1 MMRRLITTGFVL
13 VALLMSCASTASAQE
28 LAIGGGNHLRVV
40 DTATNQLL
48 VDVTRYSDVTR
59 LSYHPTGDRLAVG
72 ECRGNR
78 VVVLDSRT
86 GYSENSAPLAGNSC
100 PWDVTYSPDG
110 SSIAAAMP
118 VRIPNP
124 LGALFGHLQI
134 SGTYPLDRDLGY
146 PLRAVAY
153 RPGGAEIAVAT
164 PTGITIL
171 GPGPGYAALFTIPA
185 VIARALEYTTDGSA
199 LIAGTANGFVVLD
212 ATQGYIP
219 GVSNTDGAVNAI
231 AVAQSGGWLA
241 LVRANTVSVRRSMD
255 LVEVASLTS
264 AAGFRTADFSRD
276 GKLLAVAEL
285 INTVR
290 VYRSQD
296 WTQTSTIA
304 ANGRIDAVA
313 FRPQI
318 SPARLPVLFVHGA
331 TSGAGTTWFERGAGT
346 SVAAALAVNPQL
358 PIDAFYMEMRLHP
371 EGQPQAHGVEDDALD
386 IQAMIEGGVDSR
398 GRTQV
403 GILNMP
409 VYQRLGRVAIVGYSL
424 GTMTSRYYI
433 KTLMGSRLNGAI
445 TVSEFVTLASPNH
458 GITLYEDP
466 TTNPPTAMAC
476 GVPDQQD
483 RIARQLCG
491 GKQASWWTAVAPCG
505 CVFPPAVFTSNAP
518 GDETF
523 LETLNGHPLSDSC
536 RTQPYADS
544 EAPRSRPTEP
554 DGVLYVNL
562 YASNNQDFLVG
573 GNSWSD
579 CLGRK
584 LARNLAHDAINEEIP
599 AGFVLVHAHFPH
611 QWEVICMALRTVVD
625 HQAPAL
631 AQACTGLTQP

>member
-1 MMRRLITTGFVL
+1 MMRRILTTGFVL
-13 VALLMSCASTASAQE
+13 VALMTGYASTAPAQE

-40 DTATNQLL
+40 DTATSQLL
-48 VDVTRYSDVTR
+48 VDVTRYNDVTR
-59 LSYHPTGDRLAVG
+59 LAYNPDGKRLAVG
-72 ECRGNR
+72 ECGRNR
-78 VVVLDSRT
+78 VVVLDTRGT
-86 GYSENSAPLAGNSC
+86 YPELSAPLTGNSC

-110 SSIAAAMP
+110 KSIAAAMP

-134 SGTYPLDRDLGY
+134 AGTNPLDMDLGY

-164 PTGITIL
+164 PTGITVL
-171 GPGPGYAALFTIPA
+171 GPGPGYAILFTVPA
-185 VIARALEYTTDGSA
+185 VIARALEYTTDGST
-199 LIAGTANGFVVLD
+199 LIAGTATGFVALD

-219 GVSNTDGAVNAI
+219 GVPNTDGAVNAI

-255 LVEVASLTS
+255 LVEVTSLTS

-276 GKLLAVAEL
+276 GALLAVAEL
-285 INTVR
+285 VNTVR
-290 VYRSQD
+290 VYRSPE
-296 WTQTSTIA
+296 WTQMSTITA
-304 ANGRIDAVA
+304 TGRIDAVA
-313 FRPQI
+313 FRPQL
-318 SPARLPVLFVHGA
+318 SPARLPVVFIHGA
-331 TSGAGTTWFERGAGT
+331 QSGAGTTWFEPGSGT
-346 SVAAALAVNPQL
+346 SVADALGVNPQL
-358 PIDAFYMEMRLHP
+358 PIDAFYMEMRLHTAA
-371 EGQPQAHGVEDDALD
+371 QPHGVEDDALD
-386 IQAMIEGGVDSR
+386 IQAMIEGGVDSQ

-409 VYQRLGRVAIVGYSL
+409 VYKKLGRVAIVGYSL

-433 KTLMGSRLNGAI
+433 KNLMGSRLNSAI

-458 GITLYEDP
+458 GISLYFNPMTL
-466 TTNPPTAMAC
+466 TWVAC
-476 GVPDQQD
+476 GVLNQQD

-491 GKQASWWTAVAPCG
+491 GKKASLWTDGAPCG
-505 CVFPPAVFTSNAP
+505 CAPFPPAVFTSNVA
-518 GDETF
+518 DDATF
-523 LETLNGHPLSDSC
+523 LETLNGHPLSESC

-562 YASNNQDFLVG
+562 YASNNADPLVG
-573 GNSWSD
+573 GNTDSD
-579 CLGRK
+579 CVGRR
-584 LARNLAHDAINEEIP
+584 LARNLANDAINEEISTGL
-599 AGFVLVHAHFPH
+599 ADVHENFPH
-611 QWEVICMALRTVVD
+611 QWEAICMTLRTVTD
-625 HQAPAL
+625 HQAPGL